1 MNLKNYRIHL
11 GITIKEASLTSNV
24 PLRTYIRYENDD
36 NYGNALKRNQILLS
50 LKEKYEITTDK
61 GLLSIKQIKEIASKV
76 FSNYKDEISFCYL
89 FGSYAKGYANETSDV
104 DLCISTSLS
113 GLAFV
118 GLIKELRE
126 NLKKKVDL
134 LRLTDLMSNEKLLN
148 EIMKDGTK
156 IYG

>member
-1 MNLKNYRIHL
+1 M
-11 GITIKEASLTSNV
+11 
-24 PLRTYIRYENDD
+24 
-36 NYGNALKRNQILLS
+36 
-50 LKEKYEITTDK
+50 
-61 GLLSIKQIKEIASKV
+61 QIKEITSKV

-89 FGSYAKGYANETSDV
+89 FGSYANGYANETSDV

-118 GLIKELRE
+118 GLIEELRE

-134 LRLTDLMSNEKLLN
+134 LDVAQLNNNPKLMQ
-148 EIMKDGTK
+148 EILRDGVK